1 MQLKEISHEM
11 ASRGPL
17 VGAARLFSSDRLDD
31 MERRFQDRGTSKG
44 RPVRDTAGY
53 AISMRTTY
61 LKSHISG
68 PVFASFLEGNH
79 GSLKSKKSEQKKI
92 PSSASTQQEARVF
105 HHPGSF
111 LGDG

>member
-1 MQLKEISHEM
+1 M

-53 AISMRTTY
+53 AISVRTTY
-61 LKSHISG
+61 LKSHVSG
-68 PVFASFLEGNH
+68 PVFALFLEGNH
-79 GSLKSKKSEQKKI
+79 GSLKSKK
-92 PSSASTQQEARVF
+92 V
-105 HHPGSF
+105 
-111 LGDG
+111 